1 VQEQDGGDADGQD
14 GDGQGAQVER
24 VLADLADDHEDE
36 DCVDHIYVDVH
47 VATVALYVGRGVGPR
62 VGSRVDPD
70 LNPWVDRSRRRGWL
84 GIVDVMADHHASRN
98 SASLTSD

>member
-1 VQEQDGGDADGQD
+1 
-14 GDGQGAQVER
+14 
-24 VLADLADDHEDE
+24 
-36 DCVDHIYVDVH
+36 
-47 VATVALYVGRGVGPR
+47 VALYVGRGVGPR